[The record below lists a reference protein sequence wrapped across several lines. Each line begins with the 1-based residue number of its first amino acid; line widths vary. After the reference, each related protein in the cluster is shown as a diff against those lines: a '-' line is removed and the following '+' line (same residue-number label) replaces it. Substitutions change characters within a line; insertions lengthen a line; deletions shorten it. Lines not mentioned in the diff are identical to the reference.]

1 VLRNALFTLILTCI
15 PALAQPAPEIQ
26 ARIAAQQNLVR
37 VLLNEMA
44 RYTPNHPQ
52 VRQSRALVSVLE
64 EQSRLLEKPA
74 DQWAPESVQEQIKAI
89 TQQLGILRNQVAN
102 YKPSHPDMIRTRT
115 IIDLLE
121 VELQSLQRR

>member
-1 VLRNALFTLILTCI
+1 VLRTSLLVLLLTC
-15 PALAQPAPEIQ
+15 AVTFAQPTPEVQ
-26 ARIAAQQNLVR
+26 ARIAAQQNLIR
-37 VLLNEMA
+37 VLLSDLT

-64 EQSRLLEKPA
+64 EQSRLLQLPA
-74 DQWAPESVQEQIKAI
+74 DQWTTDAVQEQIKAL
-89 TQQLGILRNQVAN
+89 TMQVGILRNQMST
-102 YKPSHPDMIRTRT
+102 YKPTHPDIPRCRA